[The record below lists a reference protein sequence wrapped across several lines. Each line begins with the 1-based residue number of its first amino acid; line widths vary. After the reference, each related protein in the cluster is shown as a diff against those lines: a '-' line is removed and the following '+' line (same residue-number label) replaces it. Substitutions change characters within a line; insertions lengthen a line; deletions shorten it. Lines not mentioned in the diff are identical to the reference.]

1 MTEDTFIVTEKIL
14 KDLFVGTTVKIN
26 PERCPQHPN
35 YGTHI
40 RNNQRVCQGC
50 NRPIPSLSGKTTT
63 AQGNNYIKKVRE
75 KSTTLEAKQKS
86 AEKKRARSIEQLA
99 QPYIDVGLAKPF
111 AMAIARGTEIEDV
124 MALWE
129 SKWWKQYDP
138 EDILICSVLDGT
150 ITESEGKW
158 LNTVRS
164 DHEDLTLACIRGE
177 CTMDWAKALMKA
189 GFKGQQAA
197 VKAALDGGIPELI
210 ARIQRFEVEKKL
222 LPPALIDAQTRKKAQ
237 ADAQKSTTTRFV
249 VPMDFFEGKHH
260 REWKRLAVIIDLVG
274 RSKWNKKQYEDALKK
289 AYRAYYRHFMDGGT
303 VPKDKTKLLQLQKSA
318 GSNAAKSNTIGHLQS
333 IVWDNLQNLGLIKKL
348 KIIK

>member
-14 KDLFVGTTVKIN
+14 KDLFVGTTVEIN
-26 PERCPQHPN
+26 QSRCPQHPN

-40 RNNQRVCQGC
+40 RNNQLVCQGC
-50 NRPIPSLSGKTTT
+50 HRPIPSVSGKITA

-86 AEKKRARSIEQLA
+86 AEKKRARSVEQLA

-237 ADAQKSTTTRFV
+237 TDAQKSTTTRFV
-249 VPMDFFEGKHH
+249 VPMDFLEGKHH
-260 REWKRLAVIIDLVG
+260 RERKRLAVIINLVG
-274 RSKWNKKQYEDALKK
+274 RSKWNQKQYEDALKK

-303 VPKDKTKLLQLQKSA
+303 MPKDKTKLLQLQKSA
-318 GSNAAKSNTIGHLQS
+318 GSNGAKSNTIGHLQS

>member
-1 MTEDTFIVTEKIL
+1 MSEDTFMVTEKIL
-14 KDLFVGTTVKIN
+14 KDLFVGTTVKITQD
-26 PERCPQHPN
+26 RCPQHPN
-35 YGTHI
+35 YGTVH
-40 RNNQRVCQGC
+40 RNGQRVCQAC
-50 NRPIPSLSGKTTT
+50 NRRIANLNGKLTA

-75 KSTTLEAKQKS
+75 KATALEAKQKS

-222 LPPALIDAQTRKKAQ
+222 LPPALIDAQARKKAQ
-237 ADAQKSTTTRFV
+237 AEAQKSTTTRFV
-249 VPMDFFEGKHH
+249 VPMDFFEGLNHSK
-260 REWKRLAVIIDLVG
+260 RKRLAQRIDLVG
-274 RSKWNKKQYEDALKK
+274 RAKWNQKQYEDALKK

-303 VPKDKTKLLQLQKSA
+303 MPKDKTKLLQLQKKA
-318 GSNAAKSNTIGHLQS
+318 GSKGSKSTTIDTLQS
-333 IVWDNLQNLGLIKKL
+333 IVWDNLQWLGLIKEL

>member
-1 MTEDTFIVTEKIL
+1 MTEDTFMVTEKIL
-14 KDLFVGTTVKIN
+14 KDLFVGTQLSITTHDRYGRKI
-26 PERCPQHPN
+26 
-35 YGTHI
+35 TH
-40 RNNQRVCQGC
+40 RK
-50 NRPIPSLSGKTTT
+50 KTTA
-63 AQGNNYIKKVRE
+63 AQGNAYV
-75 KSTTLEAKQKS
+75 KSVQKKS
-86 AEKKRARSIEQLA
+86 AALQTKLDSEKKKQASSIDQLA

-260 REWKRLAVIIDLVG
+260 RERKELAGIINLVG
-274 RSKWNKKQYEDALKK
+274 RSKWTQKQYEDGLKK

-303 VPKDKTKLLQLQKSA
+303 MPKDKTKLLQLQKNA
-318 GSNAAKSNTIGHLQS
+318 GSNGAKTNSINHLQS
-333 IVWDNLQNLGLIKKL
+333 IVWDNLHNLGLIKKL

>member
-1 MTEDTFIVTEKIL
+1 MTEETFIVTDKIL
-14 KDLFVGTTVKIN
+14 KDLFVGMTVEIKNNICQ
-26 PERCPQHPN
+26 RHPN
-35 YGTHI
+35 HGTY
-40 RNNQRVCQGC
+40 RSGNQLHCGGC
-50 NRPIPSLSGKTTT
+50 RQRIANLSGKATA

-75 KSTTLEAKQKS
+75 KSTALEAKQKS

-150 ITESEGKW
+150 ISESEGKW

-222 LPPALIDAQTRKKAQ
+222 LPPALVDAQTRKKAQ
-237 ADAQKSTTTRFV
+237 AEAQKSTTTRFV
-249 VPMDFFEGKHH
+249 VPMDWFEGKNHSQ
-260 REWKRLAVIIDLVG
+260 RKMYARLLSLAG
-274 RSKWNKKQYEDALKK
+274 RGKWTQKQYEDALKK

-303 VPKDKTKLLQLQKSA
+303 MPKDKTKLLQLLNKA
-318 GSNAAKSNTIGHLQS
+318 GSTGSKSTTIYKLQT
-333 IVWDNLQNLGLIKKL
+333 IVWDNLQTLELIKRL

>member
-1 MTEDTFIVTEKIL
+1 MTEETFIVTEKIL
-14 KDLFVGTTVKIN
+14 KDLFVGMTVEIKK
-26 PERCPQHPN
+26 CPRHPN
-35 YGTHI
+35 HGT
-40 RNNQRVCQGC
+40 RVQYNQVLCRGC
-50 NRPIPSLSGKTTT
+50 NQQITSIKGKTTG
-63 AQGNNYIKKVRE
+63 AQGNNYIKKVRA
-75 KSTTLEAKQKS
+75 KSASLEANQKS
-86 AEKKRARSIEQLA
+86 EEKKRARSIEQLA

-111 AMAIARGTEIEDV
+111 AMAIARGTKIEDV

-150 ITESEGKW
+150 ITENEGKW

-189 GFKGQQAA
+189 GFKGQQTA

-222 LPPALIDAQTRKKAQ
+222 LPPALVDAQTRKKAQ
-237 ADAQKSTTTRFV
+237 AEAQKSTTTRFV
-249 VPMDFFEGKHH
+249 VPMDWFEGKNHSQ
-260 REWKRLAVIIDLVG
+260 RKMYARLLSLAG
-274 RSKWNKKQYEDALKK
+274 RGKWTQKQYEDALKK

-303 VPKDKTKLLQLQKSA
+303 MPKDKTKLLQLLNKA
-318 GSNAAKSNTIGHLQS
+318 GSTGSKSTTIYKLQT
-333 IVWDNLQNLGLIKKL
+333 IVWDNLQTLELIKRL
-348 KIIK
+348 EIIK

>member
-1 MTEDTFIVTEKIL
+1 MSEDTFIVTEKIL
-14 KDLFVGTTVKIN
+14 KDLFVGTTVQIN
-26 PERCPQHPN
+26 PDRCPQHPN
-35 YGTHI
+35 YGI
-40 RNNQRVCQGC
+40 RTRNGQRVCQGC
-50 NRPIPSLSGKTTT
+50 NRPIPSLSGETTA

-75 KSTTLEAKQKS
+75 KATALEAKQKS

-150 ITESEGKW
+150 ISESEGKW

-222 LPPALIDAQTRKKAQ
+222 LPPALVDARARKKAQ
-237 ADAQKSTTTRFV
+237 AEAQKSTTTRFV
-249 VPMDFFEGKHH
+249 VPMDFFEGKNHSQ
-260 REWKRLAVIIDLVG
+260 RKELAMRIDLVG
-274 RSKWNKKQYEDALKK
+274 RSKWTQKQYEDALKN
-289 AYRAYYRHFMDGGT
+289 AYRAYYRHFMDGAT
-303 VPKDKTKLLQLQKSA
+303 MPKDKTKLLQLQNKA
-318 GSNAAKSNTIGHLQS
+318 GSKGSKSTTIKVLQS
-333 IVWDNLQNLGLIKKL
+333 IIWDNLQWLGLIKEL

>member
-14 KDLFVGTTVKIN
+14 KDLFVGTSVVVSN
-26 PERCPQHPN
+26 NVCPLHPN
-35 YGTHI
+35 YGTVH
-40 RNNQRVCQGC
+40 RGGRRLCRGC
-50 NRPIPSLSGKTTT
+50 NQHIPNLSGKTTA
-63 AQGNNYIKKVRE
+63 AQGNNYIKKVRA
-75 KSTTLEAKQKS
+75 KSASLEAKQKS
-86 AEKKRARSIEQLA
+86 TEKKRARSIEQLA

-150 ITESEGKW
+150 ITENEGKW

-222 LPPALIDAQTRKKAQ
+222 LPPALIDADTRKKAQ
-237 ADAQKSTTTRFV
+237 TEAQKSTTTRFV
-249 VPMDFFEGKHH
+249 VPMDFLEGKNHSQ
-260 REWKRLAVIIDLVG
+260 RKELVSRIDLVG
-274 RSKWNKKQYEDALKK
+274 RSKWNKKQCEDALKK
-289 AYRAYYRHFMDGGT
+289 AYRTYYRHFMDGGT
-303 VPKDKTKLLQLQKSA
+303 MPKDKTKLLQLQKKA
-318 GSNAAKSNTIGHLQS
+318 GSTGSKSTSIRNLQTL
-333 IVWDNLQNLGLIKKL
+333 VWDNLQWLGLIKKL
-348 KIIK
+348 KIIR

>member
-1 MTEDTFIVTEKIL
+1 MSEDTFLVTEKIL
-14 KDLFVGTTVKIN
+14 KDLFVGTEVSITTHD
-26 PERCPQHPN
+26 R
-35 YGTHI
+35 YGRATTH
-40 RNNQRVCQGC
+40 RK
-50 NRPIPSLSGKTTT
+50 KTTA
-63 AQGNNYIKKVRE
+63 AQGNTFTKSVR
-75 KSTTLEAKQKS
+75 KKS
-86 AEKKRARSIEQLA
+86 AALQTKLDSEKKKQARSIEQLA

-222 LPPALIDAQTRKKAQ
+222 LPPALIDAQARKKAQ
-237 ADAQKSTTTRFV
+237 AKAQKSTTTRFV
-249 VPMDFFEGKHH
+249 VPMDFFEGKNHSQ
-260 REWKRLAVIIDLVG
+260 RKELAMRIDLVG
-274 RSKWNKKQYEDALKK
+274 RSKWTKKQYEDAVKK
-289 AYRAYYRHFMDGGT
+289 AYRAYYRHFMDDGT
-303 VPKDKTKLLQLQKSA
+303 MPKDKTKLLQLQKKA
-318 GSNAAKSNTIGHLQS
+318 GSKGSKSTTIKELQS
-333 IVWDNLQNLGLIKKL
+333 IVWDNLQWLGLIKKL